1 MTHTMIDRLAAAA
14 QRAPD
19 MPYCSY
25 ENRVTTFGELWTRSR
40 RVAGA
45 LRQMGMPHGQRVAYL
60 GKNTDRLLEIIFGAA
75 IARNTCVVLNW
86 RLAMPEWRDVLVDS
100 GATVIC
106 ADFEFV
112 EQARQLADQVGA
124 VTRIVS
130 IDLPEVPDD
139 ARVVDYDTIVDRAPT
154 LEPVGIDP
162 DDDFLQLYTSGTT
175 GKPKGVPQTHAMH
188 LSQLTQWESRLGP
201 FPAGDRFLV
210 FMPLFH
216 AAGITYP
223 LFALNY
229 GTQVEIHRAA
239 VPDKILEAL
248 ASGRI
253 SSMVVV
259 PTILATLVPKLKPG
273 AFPALKRV
281 HYGASGISRELL
293 QQTMDVLGCDLVQIY
308 GATETT
314 AALTILTPEDHRLDN
329 GALWSSAGKPGDGA
343 QLKIVGVDDG
353 RELTPGQT
361 GEILIKSNS
370 VLHGY
375 WRNDAATRE
384 VLCDGWYRTG
394 DLGYLDARGYCYVV
408 DRFKDMIISG
418 GENIYSSEVENVL
431 AQLPELA
438 EFAVVGMPDPQWGE
452 IVTACVTYRND
463 AAPLTLEELQSR
475 LRTKLAG
482 YKVPRRLEV
491 FTALPRNPMGKLQK
505 HTLRD
510 EVRKRATQSAA
521 ETRH

>member
-1 MTHTMIDRLAAAA
+1 MPRTMIDQLSAAA

-19 MPYCSY
+19 QPFCFY

-40 RVAGA
+40 RFAGA
-45 LRQMGMPHGQRVAYL
+45 LKEMGIPQGQRVAYL
-60 GKNTDRLLEIIFGAA
+60 GKNTDRLLEVIFGAA

-86 RLAMPEWRDVLVDS
+86 RLALPELREILVDS
-100 GATVIC
+100 GATIVC

-112 EQARQLADQVGA
+112 EHARRLADQIDA

-130 IDLPEVPDD
+130 IDLPARPDD
-139 ARVVDYDTIVDRAPT
+139 ARVIDYDALVDSAPV
-154 LEPVGIDP
+154 LSPDGIDA

-188 LSQLTQWESRLGP
+188 LSQLEQWESRIGP

-223 LFALNY
+223 LFAISY

-239 VPDKILEAL
+239 VPEKIIEAL

-253 SSMVVV
+253 SSMVAV
-259 PTILATLVPKLKPG
+259 PTVLSMLVPKLTPG

-293 QQTMDVLGCDLVQIY
+293 QKMMDVLGCDLVQIY
-308 GATETT
+308 AATETT
-314 AALTILTPEDHRLDN
+314 AALTMLTADDHRRAN
-329 GALWSSAGKPGDGA
+329 GALWSSVGKPADSV
-343 QLKIVGVDDG
+343 QLKIGAIEDG
-353 RELTPGQT
+353 RTQAPGQV
-361 GEILIKSNS
+361 GEILVRSNS
-370 VLHGY
+370 VLRGY
-375 WRNDAATRE
+375 WRNEAATRE
-384 VLCDGWYRTG
+384 ALRDGWYHTG
-394 DLGYLDARGYCYVV
+394 DLGYLDEDGYCHIV

-418 GENIYSSEVENVL
+418 GENVYSSEVENVL
-431 AQLPELA
+431 AQFPEFA
-438 EFAVVGMPDPQWGE
+438 EYAVVGTPDPQWGE
-452 IVTACVTYRND
+452 LVTACVTYRPGI
-463 AAPLTLEELQSR
+463 APLTLEELQSR
-475 LRTKLAG
+475 ARNLLAG

-491 FTALPRNPMGKLQK
+491 FSALPRNPMGKLQK
-505 HTLRD
+505 HALRNVIR
-510 EVRKRATQSAA
+510 ERMALPAVRGL
-521 ETRH
+521 